1 MKPVVG
7 SLLLSVAWAAANTA
21 LAESAPAPV
30 DAAPQHTPA
39 ALQEAEGQL
48 RQQSPDYRFQAAI
61 MDLESRFG
69 GYAAG
74 LAEQLSGLGAAYQTR
89 GSHLEAAAVLKRALH
104 LARVNYGL
112 HSPEQIPILQQLI
125 HNLISSGDYQTAD
138 ERYDYLYRLQHR
150 IFGPAAPQISVAMLE
165 RARWEE
171 QAYFLLPDKETAF
184 GRLLAMWELY
194 VQVLNRVIRQEGSF
208 SPKLLEPLHG
218 LLITQYLISTY
229 AGGQGGGIEVSA
241 GLSRSVPAQ
250 DQFDAVRVSNYRRG
264 QKVLASLRELHTHNE
279 PAASP
284 LPAESLLELGDW
296 HLWHRKQ
303 APARL
308 AYQQAWDELTLLE
321 DREELLQQHFGKPV
335 LLPTLSGYNKDL
347 GAPATIKGHVEV
359 SFTITESG
367 RVADLDTINTEWVD
381 GEGRQ
386 ASPSKLLRRLRKTI
400 WRPRLLGRV
409 PVTTENMVMRYAF

>member
-7 SLLLSVAWAAANTA
+7 LLLLGVALAATNTA
-21 LAESAPAPV
+21 LAELALPHAET
-30 DAAPQHTPA
+30 ATQHTPA
-39 ALQEAEGQL
+39 TLQEAGGQP

-61 MDLESRFG
+61 TDLESRFG

-89 GSHLEAAAVLKRALH
+89 GSHQEAAAVLKRALH

-125 HNLISSGDYQTAD
+125 RNLISSGDYQTAD

-150 IFGPAAPQISVAMLE
+150 VYGPAAPQISLAMLE

-171 QAYFLLPDKETAF
+171 QAYFLLSDKETAF

-194 VQVLNRVIRQEGSF
+194 VQVLNRVARQEGSF

-218 LLITQYLISTY
+218 LLNTQYLISTY
-229 AGGQGGGIEVSA
+229 AGGPGGGFGVSA

-250 DQFDAVRVSNYRRG
+250 NQFSALRASNYRRG
-264 QKVLASLRELHTHNE
+264 QRVLASLRELRTHNE

-308 AYQQAWDELTLLE
+308 AYQQTWDELTLLE

-347 GAPATIKGHVEV
+347 SAPATIHGHVEV

-367 RVADLDTINTEWVD
+367 RVEDLDTINTEWVD
-381 GEGRQ
+381 SEDRQ
-386 ASPSKLLRRLRKTI
+386 TSPSRLLRRLRKTI